1 MKQPR
6 ALHSILLLLIAVLA
20 MHPLTA
26 AAQPTPVVTATAP
39 ARQFRM
45 QAPHSMQAARLTM
58 RATVSPGTNTPCGQ
72 TMLHIPQLLHSFG
85 KYRSVFV
92 FSIIFII
99 MTS

>member
-1 MKQPR
+1 M
-6 ALHSILLLLIAVLA
+6 IMAV
-20 MHPLTA
+20 
-26 AAQPTPVVTATAP
+26 AQPTPLSTRMAP
-39 ARQFRM
+39 VSQFNW